1 MNFWCNVLENILSS
15 LISGAILIYF
25 GLLFYKKL
33 RKKETIS
40 EAIIDKELK
49 IQFIVNE
56 FKRMREK
63 YTKPLSINSHSSQV
77 EQELTDL
84 YGFCDELK
92 EHCKRYNLPFDS
104 DLNLLMNQ
112 IYAKKAVLYCNNPI
126 LIADEK
132 IPLFQNINKM
142 QIDGVKFNRNS
153 GKSVYFE
160 LYTGYEEEI
169 KQRINQKKFFKT
181 YWKG

>member
-1 MNFWCNVLENILSS
+1 MTFWCNVLENTLSS
-15 LISGAILIYF
+15 LISGAILVVL
-25 GLLFYKKL
+25 GLFFYKTL

-63 YTKPLSINSHSSQV
+63 YTKPLSIDSHSSQV

-84 YGFCDELK
+84 YGYCDEIK
-92 EHCKRYNLPFDS
+92 AHCKRFNLPFDS
-104 DLNLLMNQ
+104 DLNLLMNHV
-112 IYAKKAVLYCNNPI
+112 YAKKGVLYCNNPV

-132 IPLFQNINKM
+132 IPLFENINKM
-142 QIDGVKFNRNS
+142 EIDGIKFNRDS

-160 LYTGYEEEI
+160 LFNRYEEEI
-169 KQRINQKKFFKT
+169 IKLIEQKKFFKT

>member
-1 MNFWCNVLENILSS
+1 MTFWYNVLENTISS
-15 LISGAILIYF
+15 LVSGAILILL

-33 RKKETIS
+33 RKNETIS
-40 EAIIDKELK
+40 EALIDKELK

-63 YTKPLSINSHSSQV
+63 YTKPLSIDTHSSHL

-84 YGFCDELK
+84 YEYCDEIK
-92 EHCKRYNLPFDS
+92 DHCKRFNLPIDS

-112 IYAKKAVLYCNNPI
+112 VYAKKGVLYCNNPV

-142 QIDGVKFNRNS
+142 ESDGINFNKDS
-153 GKSVYFE
+153 GKTVYFE
-160 LYTGYEEEI
+160 LYNGYEVELKALIE
-169 KQRINQKKFFKT
+169 NKKFFKK
-181 YWKG
+181 YWNY

>member
-1 MNFWCNVLENILSS
+1 
-15 LISGAILIYF
+15 
-25 GLLFYKKL
+25 
-33 RKKETIS
+33 
-40 EAIIDKELK
+40 
-49 IQFIVNE
+49 
-56 FKRMREK
+56 
-63 YTKPLSINSHSSQV
+63 V

-169 KQRINQKKFFKT
+169 KQLINQKKFFKT